1 MLLATL
7 FLRKFY
13 EGAIKMKKLI
23 SGVFLVLIVIMIS
36 SPTYA
41 AVKGSIQI
49 KIDGVPIASD
59 VNPEK
64 KNNRIMVPLRVIG
77 ENLGANIKWANSK
90 VTLTKNDMIV
100 NLTLNSH
107 TAVKDG
113 KEVMLDVKPYLKND
127 RIFVPI
133 RFLAETFG
141 AAVDFS
147 NFTVIVDTKP
157 LSINGVEVQALRS
170 EYRMTMGG
178 VVEQIEGNAYIE
190 TIHHIFMENKVEKVE
205 SPLDYTWSVHSVVPG
220 GYYKIRQFDF
230 LDQDGESI
238 QSFDIYL
245 VQPDNQTLKESPE
258 FLMYDATD
266 DQWYLFSKEAR
277 NSIFHIVNT
286 ATKNGFLTEISN
298 SVP

>member
-1 MLLATL
+1 
-7 FLRKFY
+7 
-13 EGAIKMKKLI
+13 MKKLI
-23 SGVFLVLIVIMIS
+23 SGVFLALIVMMIS

-41 AVKGSIQI
+41 AKGSIQI
-49 KIDGVPIASD
+49 KVDGVSIASD

-64 KNNRIMVPLRVIG
+64 KNNRIMVPLRVIS
-77 ENLGANIKWANSK
+77 ENLGANIQWSNSK

-100 NLTLNSH
+100 NLTLNSY
-107 TAVKDG
+107 TAIKNG
-113 KEVMLDVKPYLKND
+113 KEVLLDVKPYLKND

-141 AAVDFS
+141 AGVEFS

-178 VVEQIEGNAYIE
+178 VVEHIEGNAYIE
-190 TIHHIFMENKVEKVE
+190 TIYQIFMENKVEKVE
-205 SPLDYTWSVHSVVPG
+205 TPSDYTWSVHSTVSG
-220 GYYKIRQFDF
+220 GYYKIRQYDF
-230 LDQDGESI
+230 LDQSGESI

-245 VQPDNQTLKESPE
+245 IQSHTNQTLNESPE
-258 FLMYDATD
+258 FLMYDATE